1 MVYPNL
7 RHEINIECNS
17 IVVLSP
23 LIGAK
28 TSPFTALKW
37 AFRGQS
43 DPEKLASEL
52 LLSTLHSV

>member
-28 TSPFTALKW
+28 TSPFAALNW
-37 AFRGQS
+37 AFQGQY